1 EMTVLRIENGAPYVQ
16 LDLGKRN
23 LNAEIR
29 AILPQPAAAAAAAE
43 IVIDNNIFIKL
54 FTMNFYFIL

>member
-1 EMTVLRIENGAPYVQ
+1 MTVLRIENGAPYVQ

-43 IVIDNNIFIKL
+43 IISKASGNEPMSFEG
-54 FTMNFYFIL
+54 

>member
-1 EMTVLRIENGAPYVQ
+1 MTVLRIENGAPYVQ

-29 AILPQPAAAAAAAE
+29 AILPQPAAAE
-43 IVIDNNIFIKL
+43 IISKASGNEPMSFEG
-54 FTMNFYFIL
+54 